1 MSNKEYLENLFER
14 LENEN
19 LRPGL
24 ELPEGV
30 SYKSDLTIAYE
41 ARIESQQLDNPEFI
55 PLLTDRLSKEKVTKE
70 KINIIHVLVSL
81 ADKVQDHSIA
91 DFIINFVKNEKVRWV
106 KDVALGDLVRSN
118 IQVDKEKEYLF
129 ELVKN
134 KDWQIKL
141 SSLGLLKKLDDSY
154 SPRIENICIELIEL
168 NKKKPHELNSICGVL
183 SKHGSNKSLERIKE
197 VARTNS
203 KAFTVNTAIGAIASI
218 NGTNELEF
226 FREISETN
234 RNNDVKSM
242 STQALCKY
250 GDETV
255 IDILIK
261 RAKNILS
268 KTRKSKIHYV
278 GGSQPELVHILKFL
292 TQYTDSRVD
301 KLIDFIISKK
311 LDLMDE
317 TESKWFHENI
327 KKA

>member
-1 MSNKEYLENLFER
+1 MTNKEYLDDLFER

-41 ARIESQQLDNPEFI
+41 ARIESKKLDNPEFI

-81 ADKVQDHSIA
+81 ADKVEEHSIA
-91 DFIINFVKNEKVRWV
+91 DFIINFVKKEKVRWV
-106 KDVALGDLVRSN
+106 KNVSLGDLVRSN
-118 IQVDKEKEYLF
+118 LQIENEKEHLF
-129 ELVKN
+129 ELVKDR
-134 KDWQIKL
+134 DWQIKL

-154 SPRIENICIELIEL
+154 SPRIENVCIELINL

-183 SKHGSNKSLERIKE
+183 SKHGSIKSLEPIKE
-197 VARTNS
+197 VAATSS
-203 KAFTVNTAIGAIASI
+203 KAFTVNSALGAIASI
-218 NGTNELEF
+218 NGANELEF
-226 FREISETN
+226 FIDIFENN

-242 STQALCKY
+242 STQLLCKY
-250 GDETV
+250 GNETV
-255 IDILIK
+255 IDLLIK

-268 KTRKSKIHYV
+268 KARKSNVHYV

-292 TQYTDSRVD
+292 TQYTDIRVD
-301 KLIDFIISKK
+301 KLIGFITSKK

-317 TESKWFHENI
+317 TESKWFHANI